1 MFIKNHE
8 KLIQMKGLAML
19 YLIIFLVI
27 LILVSVFVF
36 FYFFRYRIT
45 IQVAEEYLWNRYQD
59 LFPQIIGSSIKYENK
74 GNIPFQFI
82 LANFVSNKLG
92 SKALGEFFNK
102 TIGKCF
108 EVGID
113 GEVFK
118 NMPEGCERKF
128 FEDKITLPL
137 YVESPKPIFKTSE
150 ITIKISE
157 KWAVKCT
164 QQDYCE
170 DVVDQYGLC
179 SYKRCYDYPDYAG
192 SSTECENNVKIFTKP
207 C

>member
-1 MFIKNHE
+1 
-8 KLIQMKGLAML
+8 
-19 YLIIFLVI
+19 
-27 LILVSVFVF
+27 
-36 FYFFRYRIT
+36 
-45 IQVAEEYLWNRYQD
+45 
-59 LFPQIIGSSIKYENK
+59 
-74 GNIPFQFI
+74 
-82 LANFVSNKLG
+82 LG

-137 YVESPKPIFKTSE
+137 YVESPKPTFKTSE

-164 QQDYCE
+164 KQDYCKE
-170 DVVDQYGLC
+170 IRSRYGC
-179 SYKRCYDYPDYAG
+179 VKECYDYPDYAG
-192 SSTECENNVKIFTKP
+192 SSTECEKNVKTSRKP